1 MRIILSKMFVL
12 LQAANDT
19 VIGGA
24 VQDVSGEMKTS
35 FWQMFN
41 YGGWIMY
48 LLLAMSI
55 IAIYIFVERLL
66 VINKAGQFD
75 KDFMSKIRSYIYNG
89 DIKAARILCQTTDSP
104 LSHVIDSGLSRLGN
118 GTKSDIDK
126 AIETTA
132 NVELASLD
140 KNVALVGVIGGAA
153 PMLGFLGTVI
163 GMVNA
168 FYNMSVAGNNLDIAL
183 LATGIYQAMV
193 TTIGG
198 LIVGITAYVLHNIL
212 NSRIN
217 KVGFLLQAKS
227 MDFLDLLNEP
237 TDK

>member
-1 MRIILSKMFVL
+1 
-12 LQAANDT
+12 
-19 VIGGA
+19 
-24 VQDVSGEMKTS
+24 
-35 FWQMFN
+35 
-41 YGGWIMY
+41 
-48 LLLAMSI
+48 
-55 IAIYIFVERLL
+55 
-66 VINKAGQFD
+66 
-75 KDFMSKIRSYIYNG
+75 
-89 DIKAARILCQTTDSP
+89 

-118 GTKSDIDK
+118 STKSDIDK

-217 KVGFLLQAKS
+217 KVGFLLQAQS